1 MQPVVHLCYVG
12 ARLFS
17 ELSDKSSI
25 LEAANDVA
33 EWGYPRPV
41 QQVEIDQAD
50 WFRYGEDVVFW
61 FEHLA
66 TVTTWFVHLAISPE
80 GRKRAGLYMGAR
92 RWLRFVYAYAKDQ
105 GAKELGFARCAG
117 AEATESHL
125 RRLGWADTDYGLARE
140 L

>member
-1 MQPVVHLCYVG
+1 VPQVAHHSRVG

-17 ELSDKSSI
+17 ELSDEASI
-25 LEAANDVA
+25 LEAANNVA

-41 QQVEIDQAD
+41 EQEEIEQAD
-50 WFRYGEDVVFW
+50 WFRYGDDVVFW
-61 FEHLA
+61 FQHFENCL
-66 TVTTWFVHLAISPE
+66 TWFVHLAVSPD

-92 RWLRFVYAYAKDQ
+92 RWLRFIYAYAKDQ